1 MTRREISAVPSFTVP
16 PAMLDAFLH
25 LMAAGEKQG
34 GANAAPSAPRVPA
47 AAAAYFA
54 PTGVASGAVG
64 LSLARQLSVNVRGTS
79 AVSNHVLAVAGARVG
94 VFGLETKSTCG
105 VAGGASAAKV
115 WPGR

>member
-1 MTRREISAVPSFTVP
+1 MWRAISTVPSFTVP
-16 PAMLDAFLH
+16 PATLDASLH

-34 GANAAPSAPRVPA
+34 GANAAASVPRVPA
-47 AAAAYFA
+47 AAATYFA
-54 PTGVASGAVG
+54 PTAVAAGAG
-64 LSLARQLSVNVRGTS
+64 SSALARQLSLNDRGTA

-105 VAGGASAAKV
+105 AAGGASAAKV